1 MVKDTSMTSPLFKLG
16 LAALCSTLLASCAQS
31 PTGRSQML
39 LFSPQRGEYWANI
52 RKGIA
57 DAGSVR

>member
-1 MVKDTSMTSPLFKLG
+1 MVKDTSMTSPLFKLS

-39 LFSPQRGEYWANI
+39 LFSPQQMSKLGPTPSKR
-52 RKGIA
+52 
-57 DAGSVR
+57 